1 MGIIDDYFDGYYS
14 EEMIES
20 QVSFSR
26 QAFSFPWMF
35 AHFIS
40 DVDKTNV
47 KTAHACVLHMA
58 VVVIYFLS
66 YIRLINLF
74 SRSWCERDFPNWV
87 RCFLKPAVSGL
98 LFSFL
103 INCLLD
109 TFLSLF
115 YNAVNHLDFLGV
127 QIAWVTGPWFLSIF
141 MNMLPW
147 ESGQVLCCCFY
158 LCDMMLPIQKHLI
171 LVLENS

>member
-1 MGIIDDYFDGYYS
+1 MRERFPKLGL
-14 EEMIES
+14 
-20 QVSFSR
+20 SFSLTC
-26 QAFSFPWMF
+26 SF
-35 AHFIS
+35 
-40 DVDKTNV
+40 
-47 KTAHACVLHMA
+47 
-58 VVVIYFLS
+58 
-66 YIRLINLF
+66 
-74 SRSWCERDFPNWV
+74 RSS
-87 RCFLKPAVSGL
+87 L
-98 LFSFL
+98 SFL

-158 LCDMMLPIQKHLI
+158 LCDLCDMMLPIQKHLI
-171 LVLENS
+171 LVLENSQDDFSN